1 MAYMQ
6 WTDDLDTGIQVIDDQ
21 HRRIVLYINQLHE
34 ADESGDR
41 HKTAEVM
48 EGLLDYTMTH
58 FQFEEELQERA
69 GYPFLKAH
77 QRVHEIFM
85 RRIAD
90 FRKRAEQGENILP
103 ELLSMLKV
111 WLASHIKGD
120 DRDYVES
127 VQKLL
132 GEEGAGN
139 TAENAAEHESWVKA
153 TVKRLFGERRV

>member
-6 WTDDLDTGIQVIDDQ
+6 WTDDLETGIQVIDDQ
-21 HRRIVLYINQLHE
+21 HKRIINYINELDHARQT
-34 ADESGDR
+34 GD
-41 HKTAEVM
+41 AEEIQHVFD
-48 EGLLDYTMTH
+48 GLLDYTITH
-58 FQFEEELQERA
+58 FEFEEELQEKA

-85 RRIAD
+85 KRIAA
-90 FRKRAEQGENILP
+90 FRERANNGEDIVP

-127 VQKLL
+127 VQKVL
-132 GEEGAGN
+132 GEDETSHNEG
-139 TAENAAEHESWVKA
+139 WVGA
-153 TVKRLFGERRV
+153 MVKKFFG